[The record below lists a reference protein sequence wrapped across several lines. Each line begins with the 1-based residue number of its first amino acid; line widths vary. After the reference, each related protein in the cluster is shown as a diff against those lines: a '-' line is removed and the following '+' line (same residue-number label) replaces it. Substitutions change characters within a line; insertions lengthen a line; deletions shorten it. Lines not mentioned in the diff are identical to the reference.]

1 MRQHLRL
8 ALPPLER
15 LTIESRL
22 AFVLVDREGRAA
34 RAGELTALE
43 LGAQLGAQP
52 VYAILHPGD
61 AIVAQITVP
70 PVSSQRLGDAVAGS
84 IEPMVLSDIEQLCV
98 AHSPRGP
105 DGAVTVAWAT
115 RRPLT
120 DAWSLLADAGLD
132 VTAFIPLELAL
143 PAGDPQRDNQLA
155 LPGGPRWLAPLPSW
169 SLAHDSMRPTS
180 AGGRWRK
187 AAWWGVAAAAV
198 WLLGLNLYAA
208 RLQGE
213 VDALHTNMR
222 TTVTQAFPQIPI
234 VIDPV
239 RQAQNQ
245 LNDLRLAQGVSADDD
260 FMPLALATAQVLDFA
275 QSHVRALQYQDG
287 NLVLSLAE
295 GYTPPSNE
303 AALAQ
308 AAAVQQVT
316 LVKDSAEP
324 HTWRVQRSDQTGT
337 GEGVQGRDR
346 ARLAGPGAGTTRSEA
361 S

>member
-15 LTIESRL
+15 LTLETRL

-43 LGAQLGAQP
+43 LGTQLGAHP
-52 VYAILHPGD
+52 VYAILHPSD

-98 AHSPRGP
+98 AHSPRAP

-132 VTAFIPLELAL
+132 VAAFVPLELAL

-187 AAWWGVAAAAV
+187 AAWWAAAAAAV
-198 WLLGLNLYAA
+198 WLLGLNLYAS

-213 VDALHTNMR
+213 VDALHANMR

-287 NLVLSLAE
+287 DLELTLAE
-295 GYTPPSNE
+295 GYTPPANE

-316 LVKDSAEP
+316 LEKDSVQP
-324 HTWRVQRSDQTGT
+324 HTWRIKN
-337 GEGVQGRDR
+337 
-346 ARLAGPGAGTTRSEA
+346 AGPESAGHNMSGRNRASLARPDADPARAEA